1 MLLGPSVTRRSL
13 LKAGSVAAGMFGTAS
28 GFGLR
33 SATAAQSATVGWIL
47 VGPKNDFGFNQS
59 HAEAI
64 SKLRST
70 PGLKVLEEENVPE
83 TSAAE
88 QTMESMINLDGA
100 SLLFLTS
107 FGYYDP
113 YMLRIAAKYPKVQFR
128 HQGLL
133 WDPAKAPDNAGSYFG
148 YISEAIYASGVA
160 AGVATKSK
168 KIGFIAA
175 KPIPAVLRSVNSFA
189 LGARSIDPT
198 ITTQLIITG
207 GWSLPT
213 KEAEATNSLADAGVD
228 VVGCHIDDLKVVLQ
242 TADQRGIHSCG
253 LNTDQSSL
261 APKGYLTGALYAWD
275 KPYGIL
281 VDDLLAARPLP
292 HVVQGGFAEGFVK
305 MGPFG
310 ASASPEV
317 RAAVD
322 KAAAGLTNGTLAVF
336 TGPMK
341 DNKGNVLLTAGQ
353 SLPVTDPGL
362 AKMNYLVE
370 GVLGSIA

>member
-64 SKLRST
+64 AKLRST
-70 PGLKVLEEENVPE
+70 PGLKMLEEENVPE

-133 WDPAKAPDNAGSYFG
+133 WDPTKAPDNAGSYFG

-160 AGVATKSK
+160 AGV
-168 KIGFIAA
+168 
-175 KPIPAVLRSVNSFA
+175 
-189 LGARSIDPT
+189 
-198 ITTQLIITG
+198 QLIITG

-317 RAAVD
+317 RAAVV

>member
-1 MLLGPSVTRRSL
+1 MLLGSPLSRRSL
-13 LKAGSVAAGMFGTAS
+13 LKAGAAAGLAGTMP
-28 GFGLR
+28 GLGAR
-33 SATAAQSATVGWIL
+33 RAAAAGTATVGFVY

-59 HAEAI
+59 HAQ
-64 SKLRST
+64 SVNTLRAT
-70 PGLKVLEEENVPE
+70 PGLKILEEENVPE

-160 AGVATKSK
+160 AGMATKSK
-168 KIGFIAA
+168 KLGFIAA
-175 KPIPAVLRSVNSFA
+175 KPIPAVLRSINSFTI
-189 LGARSIDPT
+189 GARSVDPS

-228 VVGCHIDDLKVVLQ
+228 VIACHIDDLKVVLQ
-242 TADQRGIHSCG
+242 TADQRGIQSCG
-253 LNTDQSSL
+253 LNTDQSVL
-261 APKGYLTGALYAWD
+261 APKGYLTGALYAWE

-281 VDDLLAARPLP
+281 IDDMLAGRTLP
-292 HVVQGGFAEGFVK
+292 HVLQGGFAEGFVR

-310 ASASPEV
+310 ASATPQV
-317 RAAVD
+317 RAAVE
-322 KAAAGLTNGTLAVF
+322 KAAAGLTAGTLAVF
-336 TGPMK
+336 SGPLK

-370 GVLGSIA
+370 GVIGTLA

>member
-1 MLLGPSVTRRSL
+1 MLLGSTLSRRSL
-13 LKAGSVAAGMFGTAS
+13 LKAGALAGLAGSVPALGARRAAAAGT
-28 GFGLR
+28 
-33 SATAAQSATVGWIL
+33 ATVGFVY

-59 HAEAI
+59 HAQ
-64 SKLRST
+64 SVNTLRST
-70 PGLKVLEEENVPE
+70 PGLKILEEENVPE

-113 YMLRIAAKYPKVQFR
+113 FMLRVAAKYPKVQFR

-148 YISEAIYASGVA
+148 YISKAIYASGVA
-160 AGVATKSK
+160 AGMATKSK
-168 KIGFIAA
+168 KLGFIAA
-175 KPIPAVLRSVNSFA
+175 KPIPAVLRSINSFTI
-189 LGARSIDPT
+189 GARSVDPS

-228 VVGCHIDDLKVVLQ
+228 VIGCHIDDLQVVLQ

-253 LNTDQSSL
+253 LNTDQSTL
-261 APKGYLTGALYAWD
+261 APKGYLTGALYAWE

-281 VDDLLAARPLP
+281 IDDLLAGRTLP
-292 HVVQGGFAEGFVK
+292 HVLQGGFAEGFVR

-310 ASASPEV
+310 ASATPQV
-317 RAAVD
+317 RAAVE
-322 KAAAGLTNGTLAVF
+322 KAAAGLTAGTLAVF
-336 TGPMK
+336 SGPLK

-353 SLPVTDPGL
+353 TLPVTDPGL

-370 GVLGSIA
+370 GVIGTLA

>member
-1 MLLGPSVTRRSL
+1 MLLGSTLSRRSL
-13 LKAGSVAAGMFGTAS
+13 LKAGAVAGLAGTVPALGARRAAAAGT
-28 GFGLR
+28 
-33 SATAAQSATVGWIL
+33 ATVGFVY

-59 HAEAI
+59 HAQ
-64 SKLRST
+64 SVNTLRST
-70 PGLKVLEEENVPE
+70 PGLKILEEENVPE

-113 YMLRIAAKYPKVQFR
+113 YMLRVAAKYPKVQFR

-160 AGVATKSK
+160 AGMATKSK
-168 KIGFIAA
+168 KLGFIAA
-175 KPIPAVLRSVNSFA
+175 KPIPAVLRSINSFTI
-189 LGARSIDPT
+189 GARSVDPS

-228 VVGCHIDDLKVVLQ
+228 VIGCHIDDLKVVLQ

-253 LNTDQSSL
+253 LNTDQSTL
-261 APKGYLTGALYAWD
+261 APKGYLTGALYAWE

-281 VDDLLAARPLP
+281 IDDMLAGRTLP
-292 HVVQGGFAEGFVK
+292 HVLQGGFAEGFVR

-310 ASASPEV
+310 ASATPQV
-317 RAAVD
+317 RAAVE
-322 KAAAGLTNGTLAVF
+322 KAAAGLTAGTLAVF
-336 TGPMK
+336 SGPLK
-341 DNKGNVLLTAGQ
+341 DNKGNLLLTAGQ
-353 SLPVTDPGL
+353 KLPVTDPGL

-370 GVLGSIA
+370 GVIGTLA